1 MDFLQIGSYACRPDD
16 QLVVLNAS
24 PQREAWPGPWH
35 QPDNH
40 TPCIDYA
47 CNGCGRRA
55 SQKGVRLEKCGRCGV
70 ARFCSSACRTK
81 AWNAHS
87 RFCRHTHA
95 SGTASAQLA
104 TARHLARGLR
114 VLAQAGV
121 TVESLHPQQ
130 RERASAIAAAVD
142 EHAHGRNLT
151 TRAASSSPRSPRA
164 SASASASAAA
174 GAAGRACVSCGA
186 ADAALLHSC
195 ELTVREFVLS
205 GLCAFCQSDATGVE
219 DGYGVADVVGF
230 CEPPVA
236 PPREAMTV
244 WDPSR
249 RRWTA
254 LEDVARDGTR
264 LVAGSAVWATVDGE
278 DTDAAAPLVAAA
290 EPFTVLGFWCLA
302 EGRLIGCGPSL
313 REVEAWASCEP
324 EGSGEVVCRSTLGSR
339 RTVKVPAR
347 LLDDAARSGALR
359 TVDPA
364 APARAL
370 VGLPAAN
377 PLALDLVEL
386 LRMAPLARLLT
397 LCRVQGLRRDA
408 LKWHAADVLSS
419 VHTLLTRVA
428 AEADAA
434 LRQKGPARA
443 WAEVFRL
450 MHPAHQH
457 LAVG

>member
-16 QLVVLNAS
+16 QLLVLNAS

-35 QPDNH
+35 QPNDC

-55 SQKGVRLEKCGRCGV
+55 SQKGIRLEKCARCGV
-70 ARFCSSACRTK
+70 AHFCSSACRTK

-87 RFCRHTHA
+87 RFCRHTHS

-121 TVESLHPQQ
+121 AIDSLHPQQ
-130 RERASAIAAAVD
+130 RERARAIEAAVD
-142 EHAHGRNLT
+142 EHAHGRNL
-151 TRAASSSPRSPRA
+151 AAPALSPRSPRA
-164 SASASASAAA
+164 SAAIAV

-205 GLCAFCQSDATGVE
+205 GLCAFCQGDATGVE
-219 DGYGVADVVGF
+219 DGYGVTDVVGF
-230 CEPPVA
+230 CEPPAAA
-236 PPREAMTV
+236 PRDAMTV
-244 WDPSR
+244 WDPFQH
-249 RRWTA
+249 RWTA
-254 LEDVARDGTR
+254 LEEVARDGVR
-264 LVAGSAVWATVDGE
+264 LVAGSAVWATADGE

-302 EGRLIGCGPSL
+302 EGRLIGFGPPL

-347 LLDDAARSGALR
+347 LLDDAARSGGLR

-370 VGLPAAN
+370 VGLPAAT

-397 LCRVQGLRRDA
+397 LCRVQGLQRDA
-408 LKWHAADVLSS
+408 LRWHATDVLSS

-434 LRQKGPARA
+434 LRQKGPARTRA
-443 WAEVFRL
+443 WAQIFRL
-450 MHPAHQH
+450 MHPAQQH
-457 LAVG
+457 LTVR